1 MGFNGNIA
9 FFRTEHS
16 MLFYEEALTLLNSY
30 GRDAAWIR
38 HCRAVARV
46 AERLSG
52 ALAPHNCL
60 DTEFLRVGALLHD
73 IGRYKTHDPV
83 MHGVEGYHLLMGL
96 GHEREAFVCASHV
109 FCGMP
114 RAEAMR
120 YGLPEQD
127 FLPRTLEERLVPLID
142 SVVELDRP
150 TTLEHRMRS
159 IYRRYEGNGPFLARM
174 TQAAATAEGLL
185 LGLKDEFG
193 ISLEKLAAE
202 ALQ

>member
-1 MGFNGNIA
+1 
-9 FFRTEHS
+9 
-16 MLFYEEALTLLNSY
+16 MLSYEEALSLLHCY
-30 GRDAAWIR
+30 GKDTAWTR
-38 HCRAVARV
+38 HCHAVSRV

-52 ALAPHNCL
+52 AIARQYPL
-60 DTEFLRVGALLHD
+60 DSEFLRVGALLHD

-114 RAEAMR
+114 QAEAVR
-120 YGLPEQD
+120 YGLPERD

-150 TTLEHRMRS
+150 TTLEQRMLS
-159 IYRRYEGNGPFLARM
+159 IHRRYQSNGPFLERM
-174 TQAAATAEGLL
+174 QQAAMTARGLL
-185 LGLKDEFG
+185 RDLKSEFG
-193 ISLEKLAAE
+193 ISLEQLAAE
-202 ALQ
+202 VLQ

>member
-1 MGFNGNIA
+1 
-9 FFRTEHS
+9 
-16 MLFYEEALTLLNSY
+16 MLSYEEALSLLHSY

-38 HCRAVARV
+38 HCCAVSRV

-52 ALAPHNCL
+52 AIAPSYPF
-60 DTEFLRVGALLHD
+60 DAGFLRVGALLHD

-96 GHEREAFVCASHV
+96 GHDREAFVCASHV

-114 RAEAMR
+114 QAEAVR

-150 TTLEHRMRS
+150 TTLELRMVS
-159 IYRRYEGNGPFLARM
+159 IRRRYQSNGPFLERM
-174 TQAAATAEGLL
+174 QQAALIARGLL
-185 LGLKDEFG
+185 QNLQSEFG
-193 ISLEKLAAE
+193 VSLEQLAAE

>member
-1 MGFNGNIA
+1 
-9 FFRTEHS
+9 
-16 MLFYEEALTLLNSY
+16 MLSYSDALDLLHCY
-30 GRDAAWIR
+30 GKDAAWIR
-38 HCRAVARV
+38 HCRAVSRV
-46 AERLSG
+46 AEGLSG
-52 ALAPHNCL
+52 ALGPNYPH
-60 DTEFLRVGALLHD
+60 DAEFLRVGALLHD

-114 RAEAMR
+114 QAEAVR

-127 FLPRTLEERLVPLID
+127 FRPHTFEERLVPLID

-150 TTLEHRMRS
+150 TTLDQRMRS
-159 IYRRYEGNGPFLARM
+159 IYRRYEGNGPFLMRM
-174 TQAAATAEGLL
+174 QQAAETARGLL
-185 LGLKDEFG
+185 EDVNRDFG
-193 ISLEKLAAE
+193 ISLEQVAAE